1 MNFIED
7 LKYNLKQKNSLTIL
21 IYINLAVFIVAAIIR
36 LYGFLM
42 QSDTNYILKYLGL
55 PAIFDSFKTR
65 PWSIITYMFTHM
77 HFLHILFNLLFLYW
91 FGSIFVRY
99 LSQRQLL
106 GVYLTGGII
115 GGIIYMLSFNFFPVF
130 EDLRYVSVAI
140 GASAS
145 VMAIV
150 IASASLVP
158 DHKIFM
164 LFFGQVK
171 LKYIAI
177 AVIIIDV
184 ISIPVDNAGGHIA
197 HLGGALFG
205 FIFIVFYKKGR
216 DLTKPM
222 IRIID
227 FFVELFA
234 PKPKIHV
241 SSRNKKKSESD
252 HEYNARKKAEQQEI
266 DKILEKI
273 SQSGYQSL
281 SDKEKEKLF
290 KSSKKR

>member
-7 LKYNLKQKNSLTIL
+7 LKYNLKIRNNLTIL
-21 IYINLAVFIVAAIIR
+21 IYINLALFVVAAVFR

-42 QSDTNYILKYLGL
+42 QSETDFILKYLGL
-55 PAIFDSFKTR
+55 PAIFESFKTK

-91 FGSIFVRY
+91 FGNIFVRY

-106 GVYLTGGII
+106 GVYLLGGIA
-115 GGIIYMLSFNFFPVF
+115 GGILYMLSFNFFPVF
-130 EDLRYVSVAI
+130 EELRYVSVAI

-150 IASASLVP
+150 IAAASLVP
-158 DHKIFM
+158 NHKIFM

-171 LKYIAI
+171 LKYVAI
-177 AVIIIDV
+177 AVIVIDI

-197 HLGGALFG
+197 HLGGAVFG
-205 FIFIVFYKKGR
+205 FIYILMYKKGT
-216 DLTKPM
+216 DLSKP
-222 IRIID
+222 ITGLINFIA
-227 FFVELFA
+227 ELFSS
-234 PKPKIHV
+234 KPKIRV
-241 SSRNKKKSESD
+241 SSKQKKRSETD
-252 HEYNARKKAEQQEI
+252 FEYNARKKAEQEEI
-266 DKILEKI
+266 DSILEKI
-273 SQSGYQSL
+273 SKSGYQSL

-290 KSSKKR
+290 KSSNKK

>member
-21 IYINLAVFIVAAIIR
+21 IYINLAVFIVAAIFR

-115 GGIIYMLSFNFFPVF
+115 GGVIYMLSFNLFPVF

-177 AVIIIDV
+177 AVIIIDI

-205 FIFIVFYKKGR
+205 FLFIVFYKKGR

-234 PKPKIHV
+234 PKPKIRV

-252 HEYNARKKAEQQEI
+252 YEYNARKKAEQQEI